1 MDIPIYI
8 HPYLRAYFLFLR
20 FFKTKPNIEPVRDF
34 LLDSTSLN
42 RSMGRAKAQQVWV
55 VVRFW
60 KKKI

>member
-1 MDIPIYI
+1 LNQY
-8 HPYLRAYFLFLR
+8 
-20 FFKTKPNIEPVRDF
+20 DF

-60 KKKI
+60 KKKIDNIKGWFRVKLIFLLVQGKN